1 MFVWYLEGGL
11 RKKVN
16 RMGKV
21 VRVVWVFVNGKV
33 MQWVGENVEISVQWG
48 WGYVWVEKAEK

>member
-1 MFVWYLEGGL
+1 MWYLEGGL
-11 RKKVN
+11 RKVN

-33 MQWVGENVEISVQWG
+33 MQMGGKNV
-48 WGYVWVEKAEK
+48 